1 MMSTQPTSIILGP
14 RYGTAADE
22 PAASDLQHVIS
33 RILAVLSRRR
43 WLFAIPL
50 LTGMLIS
57 LIASLGIP
65 RRYVLS
71 TIFERRDDE
80 VITNLIN
87 TNSPYSFTKLRPS
100 LAINLK
106 GYHALCAAIDELGLT
121 KDFPRDANGKLTPAG
136 DTRKLQ
142 LTTSLSRCLEMSVI
156 EKSASFDLIELRY
169 RGSDPDLGVKLVKL
183 LSENYMRNT
192 SRQISTILAESK
204 TFFTREAQKRAEQA
218 AKKEAELLQLS
229 LAHPGISPSDPDL
242 LSQRLIAINL
252 AIEEGSA
259 RRKELEARIQGLSEY
274 LQSLNQPGAVPAQS
288 PPGAT
293 AKGQPNPERL
303 RLEREMDAVKAQIAD
318 ARALRQM
325 TDNHPHVLNLR
336 EKLEHLRSAWEQLP
350 DSVAAP
356 GTASAQASKAA
367 GADPTAQEKRRV
379 ESELK
384 TLNDDIARVDGDL
397 AKRQKEKAHLEE
409 EKGMLFERRQDYLIR
424 QDELQRLKAEARAW
438 ASHVDTVNR
447 ALTAEEG
454 AHGIRFAT
462 VEPAQRPQRPFSP
475 TLGGIFL
482 LSAGIGLAL
491 GAAAVFL
498 REILDRTLRDPARIR
513 TTLGIPVLET
523 IQEIRVGPKAGWFD
537 RRMLLPFVAG
547 AEAVALAAACIAVY
561 VSVQRPELYSHL
573 LAGRLP
579 VEWLVGM
586 LGV

>member
-1 MMSTQPTSIILGP
+1 MSTQPTSIILGP

-22 PAASDLQHVIS
+22 PAASDLQHVIG
-33 RILAVLSRRR
+33 RVLKVLSRRR
-43 WLFAIPL
+43 WLFAFPL

-100 LAINLK
+100 LPINLK
-106 GYHALCAAIDELGLT
+106 GYHALCAAIDQLGLT
-121 KDFPRDANGKLTPAG
+121 RDFPRDANGKLTPGG

-142 LTTSLSRCLEMSVI
+142 LTTNLSKCLEISVI
-156 EKSASFDLIELRY
+156 EKSVSFDLIELRY
-169 RGSDPDLGVKLVKL
+169 RGSDPDLGVKLVKQ

-192 SRQISTILAESK
+192 SEQISTILAESK
-204 TFFTREAQKRAEQA
+204 TFFTKEAQKRAEMA

-242 LSQRLIAINL
+242 LSQRLMAANL

-259 RRKELEARIQGLSEY
+259 RRKELEAKVRSLTEY
-274 LQSLNQPGAVPAQS
+274 LQSLNQPGAVPAET
-288 PPGAT
+288 PLAAT
-293 AKGQPNPERL
+293 AKIQPNPERL
-303 RLEREMDAVKAQIAD
+303 RLEREMDAVKAEIAD

-325 TDNHPHVLNLR
+325 TDNHPHVLGLR

-350 DSVAAP
+350 ESIAASGTTSVQANV
-356 GTASAQASKAA
+356 GT
-367 GADPTAQEKRRV
+367 DPTAQEKLRV

-384 TLNDDIARVDGDL
+384 TLNDDIARLDGDL
-397 AKRQKEKAHLEE
+397 AKRQKEKAYLEE

-462 VEPAQRPQRPFSP
+462 VEPAQRPQKPFSP

-513 TTLGIPVLET
+513 TLLGIPVLEA
-523 IQEIRVGPKAGWFD
+523 IQEIRVGPKAGWLD
-537 RRMLLPFVAG
+537 RRMLLPLLAG
-547 AEAVALAAACIAVY
+547 AEAVAVAAACLAVY
-561 VSVQRPELYSHL
+561 VSVQRPDVYNHL

-579 VEWLVGM
+579 VEWLVGV